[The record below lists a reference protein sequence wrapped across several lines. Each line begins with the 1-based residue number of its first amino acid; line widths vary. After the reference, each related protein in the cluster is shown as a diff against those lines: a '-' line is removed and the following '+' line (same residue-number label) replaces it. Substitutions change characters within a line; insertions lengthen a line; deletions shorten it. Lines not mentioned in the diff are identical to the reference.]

1 MDDLMAQ
8 MNNHLEAQKRGPGAA
23 RAASLERAAEQRR
36 QGHAAGMEGGGPAP
50 KAPDLTEAQARLDSL
65 KHHAEDE
72 DDYERFTHEEVRAHL
87 DRADR
92 GEAEEEVHIEKH
104 GAWSKGPE
112 TLMAKSEL

>member
-50 KAPDLTEAQARLDSL
+50 KAADFAEAEKRLNSL
-65 KHHAEDE
+65 KHHPEEE
-72 DDYERFTHEEVRAHL
+72 DDEERFTHEEVRAHL
-87 DRADR
+87 DRVER
-92 GEAEEEVHIEKH
+92 GEVEEEVHVESH
-104 GAWSKGPE
+104 AWRASP
-112 TLMAKSEL
+112 AKSEL

>member
-1 MDDLMAQ
+1 MAFP
-8 MNNHLEAQKRGPGAA
+8 ERGPGAA

-65 KHHAEDE
+65 KHHAED

-87 DRADR
+87 DRVER
-92 GEAEEEVHIEKH
+92 GEVEEEVHVESH
-104 GAWSKGPE
+104 AWRASP
-112 TLMAKSEL
+112 AKSEL

>member
-1 MDDLMAQ
+1 MAQ

-50 KAPDLTEAQARLDSL
+50 KAAADFAEAEKRLESL
-65 KHHAEDE
+65 KHHPEEE
-72 DDYERFTHEEVRAHL
+72 DDEERFTHEEVRAHL
-87 DRADR
+87 DRAER

-104 GAWSKGPE
+104 GAWSNGPE
-112 TLMAKSEL
+112 SLMAKSEL